1 MANLPRLYIES
12 CCFIDA
18 AKDTIG
24 RGSKDRTDDV
34 WFLRKLLE
42 AHKDKVIEIFTSV
55 LTIAECTHAD
65 GNSEKRVRDMFD
77 RLLTSGQFCVLVQ
90 PTPFIAMD
98 ARDLRWKHNISLRGA
113 DSLHV
118 ASGLDRKCTEL
129 LTTDQKII
137 DNGGK
142 IGPLGMR
149 VIRPSE
155 TLLLPDKYRQG
166 NMLDDKVTPIR
177 RTASAD
183 KA

>member
-1 MANLPRLYIES
+1 MASAPRLYIES

-18 AKDTIG
+18 AKHTIG
-24 RGSKDRTDDV
+24 LGNKDRSDDV
-34 WFLRKLLE
+34 WFLHQLLE
-42 AHKDKVIEIFTSV
+42 AHKDKAIEVFTSV

-65 GNSEKRVRDMFD
+65 GNSDKRIRDIFD
-77 RLLTSGQFCVLVQ
+77 RLLTSGQYCILVQ
-90 PTPFIAMD
+90 PTLFIAMD

-113 DSLHV
+113 DGLHV
-118 ASGLDRKCTEL
+118 ASGLDRKCQEL

-166 NMLDDKVTPIR
+166 NMLDNKVKPIR
-177 RTASAD
+177 RATGAD